1 VDPLDLP
8 PRAPTDRDSGLQ
20 AQWAAE
26 ALRRELEGLCPG
38 GVLLEVVEEIG
49 STNAALLAAL
59 REQTA
64 DAAPTARV
72 LVAQRQTAGR
82 GRLGR
87 IWHAQPGAS
96 LTFSVAWPLRR
107 ADASGLSLAAG
118 VALAQA
124 LDPQVRAGAGPFT
137 LALKWPNDLWL
148 RDPRVDSGGR
158 KLGGILIETTGGP
171 TWRWCV
177 IGVGLNIL
185 PQTAGDFATGQAWL
199 REIDPGATPA
209 STLARITPALL
220 EALKRFERLGFDA
233 FLEGF
238 RERDVLRGR
247 EVATTVPTLA
257 AGRADGI
264 DTSGRL
270 LVQDAL
276 GVLHAVNAGDVSV
289 RPART
294 TAPEVPAHGREASA
308 C

>member
-1 VDPLDLP
+1 MDRLDLP
-8 PRAPTDRDSGLQ
+8 PRAPTAPDSDLQ
-20 AQWAAE
+20 AQWAVGP
-26 ALRRELEGLCPG
+26 LRRELEGLCPG

-49 STNAALLAAL
+49 STNAELLAAL
-59 REQTA
+59 RDQTA
-64 DAAPTARV
+64 ATAPATRV

-87 IWHAQPGAS
+87 TWHAHPGAS
-96 LTFSVAWPLRR
+96 LTVSVAWPLRR

-124 LDPQVRAGAGPFT
+124 LEPQLQAGAE
-137 LALKWPNDLWL
+137 LVALKWPNDLWL
-148 RDPRVDSGGR
+148 RDPRVDNGGR

-171 TWRWCV
+171 AWRWCV

-185 PQTAGDFATGQAWL
+185 PQTEGDFTTGQAWL
-199 REIDPGATPA
+199 REIDPNATPA
-209 STLARITPALL
+209 STLARIAPALL
-220 EALKRFERLGFDA
+220 HALGRFERLGFEA
-233 FLEGF
+233 FLEAF
-238 RERDVLRGR
+238 RARDLLRGR
-247 EVATTVPTLA
+247 EVTTTLPTLG

-264 DTSGRL
+264 DASGRL

-276 GVLHAVNAGDVSV
+276 GVVHAVHAGDVSV

-294 TAPEVPAHGREASA
+294 GAPGMPAQGREASA